1 MVRPAK
7 FYCAD
12 PEKDGPSAGG
22 TYQSRGSTKTW
33 ARDGGGSLSPTALSQ
48 VAWVLGKWGATS
60 NHQQAAAV
68 DVAVYALQGFP
79 KYQLG
84 SGYGKT
90 RADAAGVT
98 ARAQSMIAEAKQRA
112 AAGAYKLTVD
122 IPSQVAAHS
131 RYKATVRLVN
141 GAGLPVPGE
150 KVTLVDG
157 RNSKVTVTTNKAGV
171 GSATF
176 GTLDRAA
183 KVSAAATLPA
193 TAVTYAIPSNKK
205 AQRVFVSGAKTTVSA
220 RDTASFPPPPPAKP
234 PKIGTTALDKADG
247 DHMVVA
253 KGGAI
258 VDTVAYHDAIP
269 GKPYKVVGE
278 MMDQVTGKPTGI
290 KASAKFTAKAESGT
304 VEVVFTVPTRYAG
317 KDLVAFETISMGG
330 HIVLVP
336 VRTPTLTVRRCRC
349 PSRLRLLRRLV
360 GMRRMVGMRL
370 VAVSIPVMCLV
381 VRSGA
386 GLPVV
391 WR

>member
-1 MVRPAK
+1 MGQD
-7 FYCAD
+7 F
-12 PEKDGPSAGG
+12 
-22 TYQSRGSTKTW
+22 
-33 ARDGGGSLSPTALSQ
+33 L
-48 VAWVLGKWGATS
+48 
-60 NHQQAAAV
+60 
-68 DVAVYALQGFP
+68 
-79 KYQLG
+79 
-84 SGYGKT
+84 
-90 RADAAGVT
+90 
-98 ARAQSMIAEAKQRA
+98 
-112 AAGAYKLTVD
+112 
-122 IPSQVAAHS
+122 
-131 RYKATVRLVN
+131 
-141 GAGLPVPGE
+141 VPGE

-290 KASAKFTAKAESGT
+290 KVSAKFTAKAESGT
-304 VEVVFTVPTRYAG
+304 AKVVFTVPTGYAG
-317 KDLVAFETISMGG
+317 KDLVAFETISMVG
-330 HIVLVP
+330 HIVGSHQDTNADSQTVSVSKP
-336 VRTPTLTVRRCRC
+336 TPNPTPTPTPTPTPAVVA
-349 PSRLRLLRRLV
+349 PTPTPTPTPAGGNASGGGIHTGDVPGGPVV
-360 GMRRMVGMRL
+360 GWIAGGVVLMAFAGGVLAL
-370 VAVSIPVMCLV
+370 VAGGRRNDPH
-381 VRSGA
+381 GE
-386 GLPVV
+386 
-391 WR
+391 